1 MTHVTKP
8 RLADKGV
15 DAPAFDFAPQTLPD
29 LVRYQARRNP
39 LRSALLSEEGELTFA
54 QLDERSNSLA
64 QALAERGI
72 GHGDRIALQG
82 EKSLM
87 FVLLQLAVLKL
98 GAAFIPLAAGV
109 PAARREKIL
118 KDAEP
123 AALIIADA
131 CLAADE
137 TQTDIAPWCWSELAQ
152 RAAHLPAQD
161 PALPLSGS
169 DIAWVLY
176 TSGSTGTPKGVI
188 GTHDA
193 SLKRC
198 AAMAALQPVS
208 AGEVI
213 AHLMPD
219 TAIDA
224 IWEIWAPL
232 GFGLPL
238 VLIDAQR
245 YPDLKQLVALLA
257 HRQVTQICMVPS
269 YLKLL
274 LNSGINLA
282 ASLPLLHLWISTGE
296 SASSALA
303 ALFFQRLPQASLLNQ
318 YGLTETLATATC
330 FTMTRAPR
338 GREAVAIGKA
348 ISHITTWVLDD
359 DFRPCAANE
368 IGQLGIGGSAL
379 ALGYL
384 AAPALTA
391 ERFRPNPFAKD
402 GSRLYLSGDLAAMDT
417 SGDLHYHGRQDRR
430 INILGHRVE
439 LGEIEAAL
447 GEVLGICEVGVTW
460 RDRNGQMEI
469 FGFYAADDAVTSEQL
484 TQHLN
489 AHLPCYMHPLQLWP
503 LPALPK
509 LPGGKV
515 DYHALTEKIGQF
527 EQAADCS
534 DASLEQRLLAVVSNL
549 LQVDIPAIE
558 ANFFDH
564 GGNSVSA
571 IRLINELGRQEQ
583 IVLAIEDVY
592 NASSLRELAGVI
604 EHKKSLREAG

>member
-1 MTHVTKP
+1 MTNVDES
-8 RLADKGV
+8 RLKEKDAD
-15 DAPAFDFAPQTLPD
+15 AAAFSFAPQTLPD
-29 LVRYQARRNP
+29 LVRYQARHNP
-39 LRSALLSEEGELTFA
+39 LRPALLSEEGELTFA

-64 QALAERGI
+64 QALAELGI
-72 GHGDRIALQG
+72 GYGDRIALQG

-98 GAAFIPLAAGV
+98 GAAFISLAPGV
-109 PAARREKIL
+109 PAARRERIL

-131 CLAADE
+131 CLQPGEAP
-137 TQTDIAPWCWSELAQ
+137 TDLPKRIWSELAQ
-152 RAAHLPAQD
+152 RASQLPAQD
-161 PALPLSGS
+161 PAFPVSGA

-176 TSGSTGTPKGVI
+176 TSGSTGTPKGVV

-224 IWEIWAPL
+224 IWEVWAPL

-245 YPDLKQLVALLA
+245 YSDLKQLVALLA
-257 HRQVTQICMVPS
+257 RRQVTQICIVPS

-282 ASLPLLHLWISTGE
+282 ESLPLLNMWISTGE
-296 SASSALA
+296 SASSSLA
-303 ALFFQRLPQASLLNQ
+303 ALFFQRLPQAKLLNQ

-330 FTMTRAPR
+330 FTMTQAPCDQ
-338 GREAVAIGKA
+338 GTVAIGKA
-348 ISHITTWVLDD
+348 ISHIATWVLDD
-359 DFRPCAANE
+359 DFRPCAAKE
-368 IGQLGIGGSAL
+368 VGHLGISGPAL

-384 AAPALTA
+384 ASPALTA
-391 ERFRPNPFAKD
+391 ERFCPNPFAKD
-402 GSRLYLSGDLAAMDT
+402 GSRLYLSGDLAAMDAD
-417 SGDLHYHGRQDRR
+417 GDLHYHGRQDRR

-439 LGEIEAAL
+439 LGEIEAEL
-447 GEVLGICEVGVTW
+447 GEVAGVHEVGVTG
-460 RDRNGQMEI
+460 RERNGQMEI
-469 FGFYAADDAVTSEQL
+469 FGFYTASDAVTGEQL
-484 TQHLN
+484 MQHLN
-489 AHLPCYMHPLQLWP
+489 ARLPCYMHPLRLWL
-503 LPALPK
+503 LPTLPK

-515 DYHALTEKIGQF
+515 DYRALTEKIDLV
-527 EQAADCS
+527 EPAAVRS
-534 DASLEQRLLAVVSNL
+534 DANLEQRLLAIVSKL
-549 LQVDIPAIE
+549 LEVEIPHIE
-558 ANFFDH
+558 ANFFDY

-571 IRLINELGRQEQ
+571 IRLINELDRQEQ
-583 IVLAIEDVY
+583 VVLAIEDVY
-592 NASSLRELAGVI
+592 NASSLSALAEVI